1 MNVNDVD
8 LPDVM
13 EAPAPARGGTELP
26 NMDAVSETID
36 GQGAAVAVPEEARIV
51 AGAMKWFD
59 IARGFGFLSADD
71 GEGDVLIHYSVLR
84 AHERRSLPE
93 GARVEC
99 EVVTRPRGRQ
109 ARSIQ
114 SFDLSTA
121 IGPDPELVA
130 QRARERLQPQALA
143 DQAGP
148 FEPVTVKWF
157 NRLKGYGF
165 VTCASRQDD
174 IFLHMETA
182 RRAQIDDLEP
192 GDRFE
197 ARVAEGPKGPLA
209 VILQPLSPDAA

>member
-26 NMDAVSETID
+26 NMDAGSETID